1 MKAYECDV
9 CGKLYRGYHRNVDS
23 YSCGK
28 SMFGGQVNAIQ
39 FMDTDGSYEG
49 PDRVNARRKYFD
61 LCPECLGAFTATYLR
76 RRREGKE
83 SEEKGEE

>member
-9 CGKLYRGYHRNVDS
+9 CGKLYRSYHKVIDN
-23 YSCGK
+23 CGK
-28 SMFGGQVNAIQ
+28 SIFGGQVNAIQ
-39 FMDTDGSYEG
+39 FMDTDGGYDG
-49 PDRVNARRKYFD
+49 HNQVINARRKYFD
-61 LCPECLGAFTATYLR
+61 LCPECLGAFTAAYLR

>member
-9 CGKLYRGYHRNVDS
+9 CGKLYRSYHKVIDD
-23 YSCGK
+23 CGK
-28 SMFGGQVNAIQ
+28 SIFGGQVNAIQ
-39 FMDTDGSYEG
+39 FMDTDAIN
-49 PDRVNARRKYFD
+49 RVGGGTNACRKYFD